1 MTISNADLLYTE
13 ALNKQL
19 SGATQEARL
28 SYQKV
33 LQKYPNH
40 ADAMHQLGIIHLQLG
55 QIEEAVSWIQKS
67 VDTDPEQPSAL
78 SNLGYCLNKIGK
90 YCESVDICKKAL
102 QLNPTL
108 DGGWTNL
115 GNAQRHLGLIDD
127 ARISYTRAMSLQP
140 SSPRYIYNLGVTYL
154 FQDVFDE
161 AAALFEKCLSID
173 DRIPEAHNNLSAC
186 YLKLNKYERALVH
199 IDLAIELNANYLEAH
214 VNRGFTLHKLKR
226 HHEALESYK
235 RAIELNPNYAEAWNN
250 RGNSLNQLR
259 RHQEALESYKRAIE
273 LNPNYAEAWSN
284 LGNSLNQLR
293 RYQEALESYQRAI
306 DLKPDFSEA
315 WRLYANLL
323 NDLNHHEQALE
334 AYEKA
339 LKLNPGLDFALGEMI
354 FTQLKACNWINLNS
368 RLEFLK
374 ERILKGERVSSPFV
388 AISLYDSPRLA
399 NVATKAYISEIHNV
413 TYELNQIGKRQRREK
428 IRIGYFS
435 MDFRNHPVSYLI
447 ANLIE
452 LHDRTKFEVFGVSF
466 GPNTKDSMRQRLE
479 NSFDHFEDVE
489 NLDDLSITRK
499 SRELGID
506 IAIDLG
512 GHTKFSRPEIFSGRA
527 APLQIN
533 YLGYPGTTGMQ
544 ELDYMIADSS
554 VISPSA
560 RSQYAEKIIYLPN
573 SYQANDSNMG
583 VTNRIFTR
591 DELGLPESGFIFCCF
606 NSSQKIMPEIFSCWM
621 QVLQSVDNS
630 VLWLL
635 DTNSSAVFNLRRE
648 ANAEGINPERIVFAK
663 AMTHEDHL
671 ARYRL
676 ADLFLDTLPYNA
688 HTTASD
694 ALRAGVPVLTLL
706 GNAFAGRVASSL
718 LKSIGLEELVS
729 HSIEEYKCRAITLA
743 TSPQQL
749 ISMKHKL
756 LKNRTS
762 TPLFDTPLIT
772 QHIEMAY
779 QIAYDRYQSGLAPA
793 DIWIRS

>member
-250 RGNSLNQLR
+250 R
-259 RHQEALESYKRAIE
+259 
-273 LNPNYAEAWSN
+273 
-284 LGNSLNQLR
+284 GNSLNQLR

-676 ADLFLDTLPYNA
+676 AGLFLDTLPYNA

-749 ISMKHKL
+749 ISIKHKL